1 MKLLPVKLFTVL
13 LFSVLAVGCGYSHS
27 TTPVQPG
34 TMPVI
39 SGLIPPMAN
48 NSTSGGGVAF
58 TLEVDGSKFNSDA
71 VINFNGAPQTTTF
84 VSSSKITAM
93 IASTAIATAGTVPV
107 TVTNPGKPGGQYGGG
122 TQPSTSTAMN
132 FTIN

>member
-1 MKLLPVKLFTVL
+1 MKLGAIL
-13 LFSVLAVGCGYSHS
+13 LLSALAVGCGYSKT
-27 TTPVQPG
+27 TTPIQPG

-39 SGLIPPMAN
+39 TVLVPPSAN

-93 IASTAIATAGTVPV
+93 ISSTAIANAGPVPV
-107 TVTNPGKPGGQYGGG
+107 TVTNPGKPGGGIYGGG
-122 TQPSTSTAMN
+122 TQPSTSTAMT